1 MLYALL
7 AAAVLV
13 IVAQQVVLY
22 LVYRRNQQTIDML
35 TSKIMAPD
43 LNNYTVNRQAEQ
55 KPVVQRRESKGV
67 GVGLF
72 GPREDLIPI
81 SQANPEEVM
90 QALERQ
96 GGFGEE

>member
-1 MLYALL
+1 MMYALVAMAL
-7 AAAVLV
+7 VLIMQLGV
-13 IVAQQVVLY
+13 IY
-22 LVYRRNQQTIDML
+22 LLFRANQHTVDTL

-55 KPVVQRRESKGV
+55 KPVVQRRGPGGV
-67 GVGLF
+67 GVGLT
-72 GPREDLIPI
+72 GLREDLVPI

-96 GGFGEE
+96 GGYGEE